1 MAVAACAPRAGET
14 VSIRGGGLAGNN
26 ISSVDGKGRIL
37 IPQSIRDAAN
47 IKADEKVIVEFDS
60 KSRAIII
67 EPAHEKKLLKLSIAL
82 SDSPGSL
89 AHAASALAALG
100 VDLVSTRSHS
110 SRRGEAAVWEVGCN
124 PGVAS
129 VQQIKSALA
138 KAGARITG
146 AKRE

>member
-1 MAVAACAPRAGET
+1 M
-14 VSIRGGGLAGNN
+14 SGNN

-47 IKADEKVIVEFDS
+47 IKADEKVIVEFDPA
-60 KSRAIII
+60 SRSIII
-67 EPAHEKKLLKLSIAL
+67 EPAHEKKLLRLGILL

-89 AHAASALAALG
+89 ASAAAILSKLG

-110 SRRGEAAVWEVGCN
+110 SRRGEAAVWEVECN
-124 PGVAS
+124 PGKATVS
-129 VQQIKSALA
+129 QIKSALG

-146 AKRE
+146 AKKE